1 MKTIFNKE
9 YDGESI
15 CDVQRD
21 VIEAFS
27 TDFNKEIIEIP
38 VDEYGFQ
45 KGTFVVSIKWMP
57 E

>member
-1 MKTIFNKE
+1 MKNIFKKE
-9 YDGESI
+9 YDGESL

-21 VIEAFS
+21 VVEAFS
-27 TDFNKEIIEIP
+27 TVFNPEMIDIP

-45 KGTFVVSIKWMP
+45 EGTFVVSIKWKP